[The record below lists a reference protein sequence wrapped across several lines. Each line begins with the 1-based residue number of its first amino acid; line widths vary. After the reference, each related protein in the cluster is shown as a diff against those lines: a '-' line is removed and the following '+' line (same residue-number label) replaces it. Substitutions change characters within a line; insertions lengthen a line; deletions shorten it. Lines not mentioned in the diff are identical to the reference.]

1 MTISMDAQVWAK
13 EQFGTCDLK
22 DQRRTHRLV
31 ELAASVLCNPAGS
44 LPEQMADM
52 ADLKAAYRLFA
63 RDAMTFEAIAGPHW
77 ALTRQRSPGTYLVL
91 DDTTELDFGI
101 HRQIPGMGRTGNG
114 GGLGFLL
121 HSALVVG
128 ADSEEI
134 FGLAGQKIRYRK
146 RKPKKEN
153 TTQRLKRD
161 RESEL
166 WGQVIDLVGPPPE
179 GVRWVHVMDRGADNF
194 EVYCH
199 CRQQHSDWV
208 VRVTQKTR
216 KVIVPDGRMMAL
228 NKYLDTLPAA
238 GTYELQLRAQKAQPA
253 RGRQKKRA
261 AQPARTA
268 KLEVRFGRL
277 QMPFPT
283 HRSPYLKSLS
293 PEPITMWVV
302 HVVEV
307 DPPQGMEPVE
317 WILLTS
323 LPVESFEDAWR
334 ILSYYEKRW
343 LIEEW
348 HKALKTG
355 CRVEHRQLKRKERLE
370 RITGLLSVVA
380 VRLLQLK
387 SAARTT
393 PDRPAS
399 QVVSIYWIKLLFAAR
414 KRLKNT
420 SVTTMTIREFYREL
434 AKLGGF
440 MGRKSDGEPGWITI
454 WRGWQK
460 FYTLVH
466 GAEIAKMIK

>member
-1 MTISMDAQVWAK
+1 MTVSMDSHAWAE

-22 DQRRTHRLV
+22 DQRRTNRLV
-31 ELAASVLCNPAGS
+31 GLAASVLCNPAGS
-44 LPEQMADM
+44 LPDQMADM

-63 RDAMTFEAIAGPHW
+63 RDGVTFEAIAGPHW
-77 ALTRQRSPGTYLVL
+77 KLTRQRAPGTYLVL

-101 HRQIPGMGRTGNG
+101 HRDIPGMGQTGNG

-128 ADSEEI
+128 AESEEI

-146 RKPKKEN
+146 PKPKKE
-153 TTQRLKRD
+153 TPTQRLMRD

-179 GVRWVHVMDRGADNF
+179 GVHWVHVMDRGADNF

-199 CRQQHSDWV
+199 CREQRSDWV

-216 KVIVPDGRMMAL
+216 KVIAPNGTTMAL
-228 NKYLDTLPAA
+228 SKYLDTLPLA
-238 GTYELQLRAQKAQPA
+238 GTYELQLRAHGPEPA
-253 RGRQKKRA
+253 RGRQKERA

-277 QMPFPT
+277 QVPFPAQ
-283 HRSPYLKSLS
+283 RSPYLKSLS
-293 PEPITMWVV
+293 PLPIEMSVV
-302 HVVEV
+302 HVVEL
-307 DPPQGMEPVE
+307 DPPKGEEPVE

-323 LPVESFEDAWR
+323 LPVESFEEGWR

-370 RITGLLSVVA
+370 RMTGLLSVVA

-399 QVVSIYWIKLLFAAR
+399 QVVPWYWILMLLAVR
-414 KRLKNT
+414 KRLKNAT
-420 SVTTMTIREFYREL
+420 AAAMTIREFYREL

-460 FYTLVH
+460 LNTLVR
-466 GAEIAKMIK
+466 GAEIAKSIK

>member
-1 MTISMDAQVWAK
+1 MDAALLHGGALMTVTMDAQVWAD
-13 EQFGTCDLK
+13 EQFGKCDLK
-22 DQRRTHRLV
+22 DERRTHRLV

-52 ADLKAAYRLFA
+52 ADLKAAYRFFA
-63 RDAMTFEAIAGPHW
+63 CNAASFEAIAGPHW
-77 ALTRQRSPGTYLVL
+77 ELTRRRTPGTYLVL

-101 HRQIPGMGRTGNG
+101 HRDIPGMAPTGNG

-128 ADSEEI
+128 AESEEI

-146 RKPKKEN
+146 PKPKKEN

-179 GVRWVHVMDRGADNF
+179 GVHWVHVMDRGADNF

-199 CRQQHSDWV
+199 CREQHSDWV

-216 KVIVPDGRMMAL
+216 NVIAPDGRMMAL
-228 NKYLDTLPAA
+228 NKYLDTLSVV

-283 HRSPYLKSLS
+283 HRSPYLKNLS
-293 PEPITMWVV
+293 P
-302 HVVEV
+302 
-307 DPPQGMEPVE
+307 
-317 WILLTS
+317 
-323 LPVESFEDAWR
+323 
-334 ILSYYEKRW
+334 
-343 LIEEW
+343 
-348 HKALKTG
+348 
-355 CRVEHRQLKRKERLE
+355 
-370 RITGLLSVVA
+370 
-380 VRLLQLK
+380 
-387 SAARTT
+387 
-393 PDRPAS
+393 
-399 QVVSIYWIKLLFAAR
+399 
-414 KRLKNT
+414 
-420 SVTTMTIREFYREL
+420 
-434 AKLGGF
+434 
-440 MGRKSDGEPGWITI
+440 
-454 WRGWQK
+454 
-460 FYTLVH
+460 
-466 GAEIAKMIK
+466 

>member
-1 MTISMDAQVWAK
+1 
-13 EQFGTCDLK
+13 
-22 DQRRTHRLV
+22 
-31 ELAASVLCNPAGS
+31 LAASVLCNPAGS
-44 LPEQMADM
+44 LPEQMNNM

-63 RDAMTFEAIAGPHW
+63 RDAVTFEAIAGPHW
-77 ALTRQRSPGTYLVL
+77 ELTRQRAPGTYLVL

-101 HRQIPGMGRTGNG
+101 HRDIPGMARTGNG

-134 FGLAGQKIRYRK
+134 FGLAGQKIRYRTPT
-146 RKPKKEN
+146 PKKEN
-153 TTQRLKRD
+153 TTQRLQRD

-166 WGQVIDLVGPPPE
+166 WGQVIDLVGQPRE

-199 CRQQHSDWV
+199 CREQHADWV
-208 VRVTQKTR
+208 VRVTR
-216 KVIVPDGRMMAL
+216 KERNVIAPDGTTMHL
-228 NKYLDTLPAA
+228 SKYLDTLPLA
-238 GTYELQLRAQKAQPA
+238 GAYELQLRAHGPQPA
-253 RGRQKKRA
+253 RGHQKKRA

-277 QMPFPT
+277 QVPFPAQ
-283 HRSPYLKSLS
+283 RSPYLKRLS
-293 PEPITMWVV
+293 PLPITMWVV
-302 HVVEV
+302 HVLEV
-307 DPPQGMEPVE
+307 DPPKGEEPVE

-323 LPVESFEDAWR
+323 LPVDSFDDAWL
-334 ILSYYEKRW
+334 ILGYYEKRW

-355 CRVEHRQLKRKERLE
+355 CRVESRQLKRKERLE
-370 RITGLLSVVA
+370 RLTGLLSVVA

-387 SAARTT
+387 SMARTT
-393 PDRPAS
+393 PDRLAN
-399 QVVSIYWIKLLFAAR
+399 QVVPRYWIMMLIAAR
-414 KRLKNT
+414 KGLKNAT
-420 SVTTMTIREFYREL
+420 AATMTIREFYREL

-440 MGRKSDGEPGWITI
+440 LGRKSDGEPGWITI

-460 FYTLVH
+460 LYMLVR
-466 GAEIAKMIK
+466 GAEIAKTIK